1 MANPQLPNPKL
12 TYVDDDLPGITR
24 RRAGRGWAYHDG
36 HGNRI
41 TDRDEINRLNRIGM
55 PPAYRDCWF
64 CPSPD
69 GHIQAIGYDD
79 KGRKQYRYHLD
90 FRARQ
95 EAEKYAGCADFGRML
110 PLIRRQVESDLAN
123 RRLDKRTAV
132 AAVVRLLD
140 LGHVRVGNEAY
151 AKENG
156 SFGATTLRNRHAAVR
171 GARLK
176 LCYLGKSGKMQKLTI
191 DDRRLSAIVKRCQDM
206 PGQQLFQY
214 LDADGVPHAVTSCDV
229 NDYIR
234 ETTGGEFTAKHFRT
248 WAASAIA
255 YRTIVEAGPAGI
267 GLKETLVPVAQ
278 ALGNTP
284 AISRKSYVHPALIAL
299 AKAGGLK
306 GQPPVRL
313 PRVTRWL
320 QPAERALIAF
330 LDALSDEPEQ
340 QAA

>member
-1 MANPQLPNPKL
+1 MANPKL

-24 RRAGRGWAYHDG
+24 RKAGHGWAYRDA
-36 HGNRI
+36 HGDRI
-41 TDRDEINRLNRIGM
+41 TDRDEIDRLNAIGM

-79 KGRKQYRYHLD
+79 KGRKQYRYHPD

-110 PLIRRQVESDLAN
+110 PLIRRQVESDLAL
-123 RRLDKRTAV
+123 RKLDKRTAV

-140 LGHVRVGNEAY
+140 LGHVRVGNANY
-151 AKENG
+151 ARDNG
-156 SFGATTLRNRHAAVR
+156 SFGATTLRTRHAAIR

-176 LCYLGKSGKMQKLTI
+176 LCYKGKSGKMQQLTVE
-191 DDRRLSAIVKRCQDM
+191 DRRLSTIVKRCQDL

-214 LDADGVPHAVTSCDV
+214 LDEAGERRPVTSTDV

-234 ETTGGEFTAKHFRT
+234 EATGGEFTAKHFRT
-248 WAASAIA
+248 WAASVIA
-255 YRTIVEAGPAGI
+255 YRVIIEAGADGI
-267 GLKETLVPVAQ
+267 GIKAMLEPVAA

-284 AISRKSYVHPALIAL
+284 AISRKSYVHPALCEL

-306 GQPPVRL
+306 SEAPVKL
-313 PRVTRWL
+313 PRATRWL
-320 QPAERALIAF
+320 DPAERGLIAF
-330 LDALSDEPEQ
+330 LDTLSTKPKRK
-340 QAA
+340 AA

>member
-1 MANPQLPNPKL
+1 MAESTITPRL

-24 RRAGRGWAYHDG
+24 RKAGRGWAYYDA
-36 HGNRI
+36 HGTRI
-41 TDRDEINRLNRIGM
+41 TDRAEIDRLNAIGM

-79 KGRKQYRYHLD
+79 KSRKQYRYHLD
-90 FRARQ
+90 FRAQQ

-110 PLIRRQVESDLAN
+110 PLIRRQVDSDLAN
-123 RRLDKRTAV
+123 RKIDKRTAV

-140 LGHVRVGNEAY
+140 LGHVRVGNETY

-156 SFGATTLRNRHAAVR
+156 SFGATTLRNDHAAVR
-171 GARLK
+171 GSRLK
-176 LCYLGKSGKMQKLTI
+176 LCYKGKSGKMQNLTI
-191 DDRRLSAIVKRCQDM
+191 EDRRLSTIVKRCQDL

-214 LDADGVPHAVTSCDV
+214 RDAEGGLHAVTSSDV

-234 ETTGGEFTAKHFRT
+234 EATGGEFTAKHFRT
-248 WAASAIA
+248 WAASVIA
-255 YRTIVEAGPAGI
+255 YQTIVEAGAEGI
-267 GLKETLVPVAQ
+267 GVKAMLIPVSQ

-284 AISRKSYVHPALIAL
+284 AIARKSYVHPALIEL

-313 PRVTRWL
+313 PRATRWL
-320 QPAERALIAF
+320 APAERGLIAF
-330 LDALSDEPEQ
+330 LDAL
-340 QAA
+340 AASPKQEAA

>member
-1 MANPQLPNPKL
+1 MTNPKL

-24 RRAGRGWAYHDG
+24 RRAGKGWAYCDA
-36 HGNRI
+36 HGERI
-41 TDRDEINRLNRIGM
+41 TDRDEIDRLNAIGM
-55 PPAYRDCWF
+55 PPAYKDCWF

-79 KGRKQYRYHLD
+79 KGRKQYRYHPD
-90 FRARQ
+90 FRAAQ

-110 PLIRRQVESDLAN
+110 PLIRRQVESDLAL
-123 RRLDKRTAV
+123 RKLDKRTAV

-140 LGHVRVGNEAY
+140 LGHVRVGNETY

-156 SFGATTLRNRHAAVR
+156 SFGATTLRTRHAAVR

-176 LCYLGKSGKMQKLTI
+176 LCYKGKSGKMQQLTVE
-191 DDRRLSAIVKRCQDM
+191 DRRLSTIVKRCQDL

-214 LDADGVPHAVTSCDV
+214 LDGEGGRHPVTSSDV

-234 ETTGGEFTAKHFRT
+234 EATGGEFTAKHFRT
-248 WAASAIA
+248 WAASVIA
-255 YRTIVEAGPAGI
+255 YRTIVDAGADGI
-267 GLKETLVPVAQ
+267 GIKTMLAPVAA

-284 AISRKSYVHPALIAL
+284 AISRKSYVHPALIEL

-306 GQPPVRL
+306 GEAAPKL
-313 PRVTRWL
+313 PRSTRWL
-320 QPAERALIAF
+320 ASAERGLISF
-330 LDALSDEPEQ
+330 LEALSAGPKRK
-340 QAA
+340 AA

>member
-1 MANPQLPNPKL
+1 MTNPKL

-24 RRAGRGWAYHDG
+24 RRAGKGWAYCDA
-36 HGNRI
+36 HGERI
-41 TDRDEINRLNRIGM
+41 TDRDEIDRLNAIGM

-79 KGRKQYRYHLD
+79 KGRKQYRYHPD
-90 FRARQ
+90 FRAAQ

-110 PLIRRQVESDLAN
+110 PLIRRQVESDLAL
-123 RRLDKRTAV
+123 RKLDKRTAV

-140 LGHVRVGNEAY
+140 LGHVRVGNETY

-156 SFGATTLRNRHAAVR
+156 SFGATTLRTRHAAVR

-176 LCYLGKSGKMQKLTI
+176 LCYKGKSGKMQELTVE
-191 DDRRLSAIVKRCQDM
+191 DRRLSTIVKRCQDL

-214 LDADGVPHAVTSCDV
+214 LDGEGGQHPVTSSDV

-234 ETTGGEFTAKHFRT
+234 EATGGEFTAKHFRT
-248 WAASAIA
+248 WAASVIA
-255 YRTIVEAGPAGI
+255 YRAIVDAGADGI
-267 GLKETLVPVAQ
+267 GIKTMLAPVAE

-284 AISRKSYVHPALIAL
+284 AISRKSYVHPALIDL
-299 AKAGGLK
+299 AKAGGLMGEAAPK
-306 GQPPVRL
+306 L
-313 PRVTRWL
+313 PRSTRWL
-320 QPAERALIAF
+320 APAERGLISF
-330 LDALSDEPEQ
+330 LEALSAGPKRK
-340 QAA
+340 AA

>member
-1 MANPQLPNPKL
+1 MTNPKL

-24 RRAGRGWAYHDG
+24 RRAGKGWAYCDA
-36 HGNRI
+36 HGERI
-41 TDRDEINRLNRIGM
+41 TDRDEIDRLNAIGM
-55 PPAYRDCWF
+55 PPAYKDCWF

-79 KGRKQYRYHLD
+79 KGRKQYRYHPD
-90 FRARQ
+90 FRAAQ

-110 PLIRRQVESDLAN
+110 PLIRRQVESDLAL
-123 RRLDKRTAV
+123 RKLDKRTAV

-140 LGHVRVGNEAY
+140 LGHVRVGNETY

-156 SFGATTLRNRHAAVR
+156 SFGATTLRTRHAAVR

-176 LCYLGKSGKMQKLTI
+176 LCYKGKSGKMQELTVE
-191 DDRRLSAIVKRCQDM
+191 DRRLSTIVKRCQDL

-214 LDADGVPHAVTSCDV
+214 LDGEGGQHPVTSSDV

-234 ETTGGEFTAKHFRT
+234 EATGGEFTAKHFRT
-248 WAASAIA
+248 WAASVIA
-255 YRTIVEAGPAGI
+255 YRAIVDAGADGI
-267 GLKETLVPVAQ
+267 GIKTMLAPVAA

-284 AISRKSYVHPALIAL
+284 AISRKSYVHPALIEL

-306 GQPPVRL
+306 GEAAPKL
-313 PRVTRWL
+313 PRSTRWL
-320 QPAERALIAF
+320 APAERGLISF
-330 LDALSDEPEQ
+330 LDALGAGPKRK
-340 QAA
+340 AA

>member
-1 MANPQLPNPKL
+1 MTNPKL

-24 RRAGRGWAYHDG
+24 RRAGKGWAYCDA
-36 HGNRI
+36 HGERI
-41 TDRDEINRLNRIGM
+41 TDRDEIDRLNAIGM
-55 PPAYRDCWF
+55 PPAYKDCWF

-79 KGRKQYRYHLD
+79 KGRKQYRYHPD
-90 FRARQ
+90 FRAAQ

-110 PLIRRQVESDLAN
+110 PLIRRQVESDLAL
-123 RRLDKRTAV
+123 RKLDKRTAV

-140 LGHVRVGNEAY
+140 LGHVRVGNETY

-156 SFGATTLRNRHAAVR
+156 SFGATTLRTRHAAVR

-176 LCYLGKSGKMQKLTI
+176 LCYKGKSGKMQQLTVE
-191 DDRRLSAIVKRCQDM
+191 DRRLSTIVKRCQDL

-214 LDADGVPHAVTSCDV
+214 LDGEGGQHPVTSSDV

-234 ETTGGEFTAKHFRT
+234 EATGGEFTAKHFRT
-248 WAASAIA
+248 WAASVIA
-255 YRTIVEAGPAGI
+255 YRAIVDAGAEGI
-267 GLKETLVPVAQ
+267 GIKTRLAPVAE

-284 AISRKSYVHPALIAL
+284 AISRKSYVHPALIEL

-306 GQPPVRL
+306 GETAPKL
-313 PRVTRWL
+313 PRSTRWL
-320 QPAERALIAF
+320 APAERGLISF
-330 LDALSDEPEQ
+330 LEALSAGPKRK
-340 QAA
+340 AA